1 MSGGASTV
9 SLVCRYASTN
19 DDMSGIR
26 AFRLAAS
33 DKLQEGLGL
42 PFKIGE

>member
-9 SLVCRYASTN
+9 SLVCRYARTN

-26 AFRLAAS
+26 RLAAS
-33 DKLQEGLGL
+33 G
-42 PFKIGE
+42 

>member
-19 DDMSGIR
+19 DGMNDIRRLSASG
-26 AFRLAAS
+26 
-33 DKLQEGLGL
+33 
-42 PFKIGE
+42 